1 MDSAE
6 LDNAISELE
15 TRVDRLRALYEQ
27 YFLGIERL
35 EPLVPRKDVD
45 RRIWQLRREKIR
57 NTAKRFKLQTIIQ
70 RYNTLQQ
77 YWQRICREIERGTYR
92 RHVLRAERATT
103 TVSDIVAQ
111 KEAEKRQAEART
123 TADDLADMLA
133 RDVDAEQEF
142 ARAVAEASG
151 PPSPPPAPWTPQPPP
166 RTSQPLE
173 ALDLE
178 LDGIPRTSPP
188 PPVTSAAPANPG
200 ARASAPEPR
209 GNLLAALG
217 VRQGSSRGNVG
228 SLVGPTPVR
237 TGKLRPRATGD
248 TSALVPSAPIQ
259 ASPAAPTPDNAA
271 RRTVLSAPGPRPAAA
286 APTAARP
293 ATSAAPT
300 VARPAASAPTVTRP
314 VPPASPAPSAAPSA
328 PAAQAPAARPSPQ
341 AAAASNAR
349 EHVVPRPNPAAGAQG
364 LTDQRILELHREL
377 VAAKQRIRETG
388 KVSVDGLAK
397 SLRAAESK
405 LKAQHKDRR
414 IDFDIIIKNG
424 KAVVKPI
431 VR

>member
-1 MDSAE
+1 MDADE
-6 LDNAISELE
+6 LDIAIAELE

-35 EPLVPRKDVD
+35 EPLIARKDVD
-45 RRIWQLRREKIR
+45 RRIWQLKREKIR

-111 KEAEKRQAEART
+111 KEAEKRAQAEART

-142 ARAVAEASG
+142 ARAVAEASAQLDVG
-151 PPSPPPAPWTPQPPP
+151 SKPPSPRPTPF
-166 RTSQPLE
+166 E

-178 LDGIPRTSPP
+178 LEGIPATHPP
-188 PPVTSAAPANPG
+188 PAAASALAKPSVSAA
-200 ARASAPEPR
+200 SSEQR

-217 VRQGSSRGNVG
+217 TRSGSGRSSVA

-237 TGKLRPRATGD
+237 QGRLRPR
-248 TSALVPSAPIQ
+248 S
-259 ASPAAPTPDNAA
+259 
-271 RRTVLSAPGPRPAAA
+271 AA
-286 APTAARP
+286 APTAAGVP
-293 ATSAAPT
+293 P
-300 VARPAASAPTVTRP
+300 ASAPTAAARSVAAPDVRLG
-314 VPPASPAPSAAPSA
+314 ASPAGAGRP
-328 PAAQAPAARPSPQ
+328 PAMASPLATAGSPPAARPPAPRANPVAAPPAAEPS
-341 AAAASNAR
+341 AAAAPRR
-349 EHVVPRPNPAAGAQG
+349 ENPAPRAQPEPARQG
-364 LTDQRILELHREL
+364 LTDQRILELHRDL
-377 VAAKQRIRETG
+377 VAAKQRIKETG
-388 KVSVDGLAK
+388 KVSVQGLAK

-405 LKAQHKDRR
+405 LRAQHKDRR
-414 IDFDIIIKNG
+414 IEFDIVIKNG
-424 KAVVKPI
+424 KAVVKPT

>member
-1 MDSAE
+1 MDADE
-6 LDNAISELE
+6 LDNAIAELE

-35 EPLVPRKDVD
+35 EPLVPRKDVE
-45 RRIWQLRREKIR
+45 RRIWQLKREKIR
-57 NTAKRFKLQTIIQ
+57 NTAKRFKMQTIIQ

-111 KEAEKRQAEART
+111 KEAEKRAQAEART

-142 ARAVAEASG
+142 ARAVAEASAQLKG
-151 PPSPPPAPWTPQPPP
+151 SSKPPPQRHNAF
-166 RTSQPLE
+166 E

-178 LDGIPRTSPP
+178 LEGIPATHPP
-188 PPVTSAAPANPG
+188 PAAAPP
-200 ARASAPEPR
+200 ASAPASPEPR
-209 GNLLAALG
+209 GNVLAALG
-217 VRQGSSRGNVG
+217 ARSGTNRGSVA

-237 TGKLRPRATGD
+237 QGKLRPRAGGAP
-248 TSALVPSAPIQ
+248 TSAAGPPLPPI
-259 ASPAAPTPDNAA
+259 ATPPARPAAMPAARAPAAPLPAA
-271 RRTVLSAPGPRPAAA
+271 APSGAAATKPNPVAAA
-286 APTAARP
+286 APL
-293 ATSAAPT
+293 
-300 VARPAASAPTVTRP
+300 
-314 VPPASPAPSAAPSA
+314 PAPAPI
-328 PAAQAPAARPSPQ
+328 
-341 AAAASNAR
+341 R
-349 EHVVPRPNPAAGAQG
+349 ENPAPRAKPDPAGQG
-364 LTDQRILELHREL
+364 LTDQRILELHRDL
-377 VAAKQRIRETG
+377 VAAKQRIKETG

-414 IDFDIIIKNG
+414 IEFDIVIKNG

>member
-6 LDNAISELE
+6 LDNALAELE
-15 TRVDRLRALYEQ
+15 TRVERLRALYEQ

-35 EPLVPRKDVD
+35 EPAVPRKDVD

-70 RYNTLQQ
+70 RYNTLQM
-77 YWQRICREIERGTYR
+77 YWQRICREIDRGTYR

-111 KEAEKRQAEART
+111 KEAERRAHAEART

-151 PPSPPPAPWTPQPPP
+151 HLDGSAKSTPPPP
-166 RTSQPLE
+166 RRSTE

-178 LDGIPRTSPP
+178 LDDIPSTHPP
-188 PPVTSAAPANPG
+188 PAA
-200 ARASAPEPR
+200 RVASATRAEPR

-217 VRQGSSRGNVG
+217 SRPGTGRGNVS

-237 TGKLRPRATGD
+237 QGRLRRTAAEAGPA
-248 TSALVPSAPIQ
+248 VPAP
-259 ASPAAPTPDNAA
+259 APAAPAPAAPAAPALAAPMRTPTAQPDRRPGPAPQPAPQNTANAA
-271 RRTVLSAPGPRPAAA
+271 PRPAVARPAEAAKPAGNPAPRPAGSSAAA
-286 APTAARP
+286 APAAVTATQP
-293 ATSAAPT
+293 K
-300 VARPAASAPTVTRP
+300 
-314 VPPASPAPSAAPSA
+314 PAP
-328 PAAQAPAARPSPQ
+328 AQS
-341 AAAASNAR
+341 
-349 EHVVPRPNPAAGAQG
+349 

-377 VAAKQRIRETG
+377 VATKQRIKEAG

-405 LKAQHKDRR
+405 LQAQHKDRR
-414 IDFDIIIKNG
+414 IDFDIVIKNG

>member
-1 MDSAE
+1 LDSAE
-6 LDNAISELE
+6 LDNALAELE
-15 TRVDRLRALYEQ
+15 TRVERLRALYEQ

-35 EPLVPRKDVD
+35 EPQVPRKDVD

-57 NTAKRFKLQTIIQ
+57 NTARRFKLQTIIQ
-70 RYNTLQQ
+70 RYNTLQM
-77 YWQRICREIERGTYR
+77 YWQRICREIDRGTYR

-111 KEAEKRQAEART
+111 KEAERRAHAEARS

-151 PPSPPPAPWTPQPPP
+151 HLDGSAKPTPPPPHQ
-166 RTSQPLE
+166 RQRSVE

-178 LDGIPRTSPP
+178 LDGIPSTHPP
-188 PPVTSAAPANPG
+188 PSPV
-200 ARASAPEPR
+200 ASASRAEPR

-217 VRQGSSRGNVG
+217 SRPGTGRGNVA

-237 TGKLRPRATGD
+237 QGKLRRTAAEAAPAAASAPTAQPDPRPAP
-248 TSALVPSAPIQ
+248 APQPVAARNPSA
-259 ASPAAPTPDNAA
+259 
-271 RRTVLSAPGPRPAAA
+271 VGRPAAA
-286 APTAARP
+286 ARTQAA
-293 ATSAAPT
+293 
-300 VARPAASAPTVTRP
+300 
-314 VPPASPAPSAAPSA
+314 APSAAAAPPPT
-328 PAAQAPAARPSPQ
+328 PAAVAPTQPRPAAPTQS
-341 AAAASNAR
+341 
-349 EHVVPRPNPAAGAQG
+349 

-377 VAAKQRIRETG
+377 VATKQRIKEAG

-405 LKAQHKDRR
+405 LQAQHKDRR
-414 IDFDIIIKNG
+414 IDFDIVIKNG

>member
-6 LDNAISELE
+6 LDNALAELE
-15 TRVDRLRALYEQ
+15 TRVERLRALYEQ

-35 EPLVPRKDVD
+35 EPLIPRKDVD

-70 RYNTLQQ
+70 RYNTLQM
-77 YWQRICREIERGTYR
+77 YWQRICREIDRGTYR

-111 KEAEKRQAEART
+111 KEAEKRAQAEART

-133 RDVDAEQEF
+133 RDVDAEHEF
-142 ARAVAEASG
+142 ARAVAEASAHLNG
-151 PPSPPPAPWTPQPPP
+151 RSKPHRDSGDALNLELGDLPSSSHPPPA
-166 RTSQPLE
+166 
-173 ALDLE
+173 
-178 LDGIPRTSPP
+178 
-188 PPVTSAAPANPG
+188 APAP
-200 ARASAPEPR
+200 AQEVSPRAGEPR

-217 VRQGSSRGNVG
+217 ARPGTARGSVA

-237 TGKLRPRATGD
+237 QGKLRPR
-248 TSALVPSAPIQ
+248 TSAEAAPRR
-259 ASPAAPTPDNAA
+259 PAAEGSAAGQTAPAA
-271 RRTVLSAPGPRPAAA
+271 RPARPAAA
-286 APTAARP
+286 AAAPAAPRAPAAPAIPAAPAPAVVAPTRANPTPEAQAKPAPRANP
-293 ATSAAPT
+293 ATS
-300 VARPAASAPTVTRP
+300 
-314 VPPASPAPSAAPSA
+314 
-328 PAAQAPAARPSPQ
+328 
-341 AAAASNAR
+341 
-349 EHVVPRPNPAAGAQG
+349 QG
-364 LTDQRILELHREL
+364 LTDQRILELHRDL
-377 VAAKQRIRETG
+377 VATKQRIKETG

-405 LKAQHKDRR
+405 LQAQHKDRR
-414 IDFDIIIKNG
+414 IDFDIVIKNG